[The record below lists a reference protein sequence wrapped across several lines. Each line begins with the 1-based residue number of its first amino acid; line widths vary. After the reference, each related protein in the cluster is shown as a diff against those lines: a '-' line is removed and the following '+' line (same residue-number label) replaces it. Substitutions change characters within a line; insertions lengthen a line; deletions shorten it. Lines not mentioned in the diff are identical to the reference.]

1 MKKAIVIGFL
11 TGASLVFSQ
20 YPVTVENCGNTLTF
34 DKAPERVVAVST
46 TTAKLLITL
55 GLESTIVGVGG
66 TKEEPLLPEFETSI
80 QSLPSLSEFG
90 GINREVMLSVQ
101 PDFVFDSNPLYAYD
115 ANEGFATQDE
125 LREAGAVSYSL
136 TAKCQGSNEAATIE
150 DLFDD
155 TENLGVIFNVEEKAV
170 FILAEMKQAL
180 AQVSEKIA
188 GQPPVKTMIYDSGEG
203 PLTVFGPGTWDYVLE
218 LAGGV
223 NVFED
228 VTSSYAEVS
237 LEEVITRDIEVILVP
252 DYDGAAQTRADF
264 LKTTFPEVAAV
275 QNNRVLVIPY
285 SFINPGIENIQG
297 VQALAQYFY
306 PDVFTE

>member
-1 MKKAIVIGFL
+1 
-11 TGASLVFSQ
+11 
-20 YPVTVENCGNTLTF
+20 
-34 DKAPERVVAVST
+34 
-46 TTAKLLITL
+46 
-55 GLESTIVGVGG
+55 
-66 TKEEPLLPEFETSI
+66 
-80 QSLPSLSEFG
+80 
-90 GINREVMLSVQ
+90 
-101 PDFVFDSNPLYAYD
+101 
-115 ANEGFATQDE
+115 
-125 LREAGAVSYSL
+125 
-136 TAKCQGSNEAATIE
+136 
-150 DLFDD
+150 
-155 TENLGVIFNVEEKAV
+155 VIFNVEEKAV